1 MSPWFPDKTR
11 ARLVVEGMKATSV
24 RPTAIAAAVLMG
36 LSCLAQVRQV
46 DASGRA
52 GLAAMPQSAGQVLV
66 AQASTS
72 GTGTSTA
79 PASNSQPSTTEPSA
93 SQPSTSQPST
103 SQPSAT
109 GTSGQSGGSGDDTG
123 GSQPGSGDQ
132 GSGDQGT
139 GTDTGS
145 GATASPQQ
153 PSQDITTPP
162 PPPLNPALDAQAKL
176 LLQQLTA
183 KQLDPRLPATPLP
196 DWFAQLI
203 GKRAEIEWTTGD
215 CSDEADF
222 SGSGSDNGGAS
233 GASYD
238 PTLCTEAQALF
249 YGPDGKAS
257 LDRYVVLQLTVG
269 SRQTGVNRVPTSYG
283 PDGKASLDRYVVLQI
298 TVGTRQAGVNRVAST
313 YGPDAVTIFVFDGS
327 STRTLSR
334 LSELNGA
341 LESMN

>member
-1 MSPWFPDKTR
+1 MSAWFPAKTR
-11 ARLVVEGMKATSV
+11 ARLAAEGMKATPV
-24 RPTAIAAAVLMG
+24 RPITFAAILLMG
-36 LSCLAQVRQV
+36 LACLAGARQV

-52 GLAAMPQSAGQVLV
+52 GLAAMPRIAGQIMI
-66 AQASTS
+66 AQASTT
-72 GTGTSTA
+72 GTGASTA
-79 PASNSQPSTTEPSA
+79 PASA
-93 SQPSTSQPST
+93 SQPSATQPST

-109 GTSGQSGGSGDDTG
+109 QSGTSGESGGSGDDAG
-123 GSQPGSGDQ
+123 ASQPGTGDQ
-132 GSGDQGT
+132 GSGDQGS

-145 GATASPQQ
+145 GATASPPE
-153 PSQDITTPP
+153 PSQDVTPPP
-162 PPPLNPALDAQAKL
+162 PPPLNPALDAQSKL

-203 GKRAEIEWTTGD
+203 GKRAEIDWTTGD

-222 SGSGSDNGGAS
+222 SGSGSDSGGAS

-238 PTLCTEAQALF
+238 PTLCTEGQALF

-257 LDRYVVLQLTVG
+257 LNRYVVLQITVG
-269 SRQTGVNRVPTSYG
+269 SRQTGVNRVPTS
-283 PDGKASLDRYVVLQI
+283 
-298 TVGTRQAGVNRVAST
+298 

-334 LSELNGA
+334 LSELGGA

>member
-1 MSPWFPDKTR
+1 
-11 ARLVVEGMKATSV
+11 MKATPV
-24 RPTAIAAAVLMG
+24 RPTTIAAILLMG
-36 LSCLAQVRQV
+36 LACLAGARQA

-52 GLAAMPQSAGQVLV
+52 GLAAMPPITGQIVI

-79 PASNSQPSTTEPSA
+79 PAGGTQPAAT
-93 SQPSTSQPST
+93 
-103 SQPSAT
+103 QPSAT
-109 GTSGQSGGSGDDTG
+109 QSGTSGESGGSGDDSG
-123 GSQPGSGDQ
+123 ASEPGTGDQ
-132 GSGDQGT
+132 GSGDQGS
-139 GTDTGS
+139 GTDTSS
-145 GATASPQQ
+145 GATASPPE
-153 PSQDITTPP
+153 PSQGVTTPP

-203 GKRAEIEWTTGD
+203 GKRAEIDWTTGD

-222 SGSGSDNGGAS
+222 SGSGSDSGGAS

-238 PTLCTEAQALF
+238 PTLCTEGQALF

-257 LDRYVVLQLTVG
+257 LDRYVVLQITVG
-269 SRQTGVNRVPTSYG
+269 SRQTGVNRVPTS
-283 PDGKASLDRYVVLQI
+283 
-298 TVGTRQAGVNRVAST
+298 

-334 LSELNGA
+334 LSELGGA